1 MFHFLICI
9 QRNQSTLACT
19 TLELEKISSA
29 QYLSYAKF
37 GKDEVDI
44 SEGLE
49 ALYSNFQDGALSFG
63 SYTQVHHMGIWQTR
77 VQDYLML
84 YISMF
89 THTTTNTTTPHSIPT
104 EPEKIMGGK
113 CQVGVTM

>member
-9 QRNQSTLACT
+9 QRNQSTLAQT

-29 QYLSYAKF
+29 QYLSCAKF
-37 GKDEVDI
+37 AKEEVDI

-49 ALYSNFQDGALSFG
+49 ALYSNFQGSALSFG
-63 SYTQVHHMGIWQTR
+63 SYTQVHHVGIWQTR
-77 VQDYLML
+77 VQDSLML

-89 THTTTNTTTPHSIPT
+89 THTITNTTTPHSILT
-104 EPEKIMGGK
+104 EPGKIMGGK
-113 CQVGVTM
+113 CQVGVIM